1 MSHGTDTK
9 LPQNQAYW
17 GVENTLQQRFVFA
30 PSTTPNRLI
39 KIQTAQSFRGI
50 SHSEFHVDFPSPKLD
65 QAPR

>member
-9 LPQNQAYW
+9 SPQNQAYW
-17 GVENTLQQRFVFA
+17 GVENILQQRFIFA

-50 SHSEFHVDFPSPKLD
+50 SHNEFHVDFPSL
-65 QAPR
+65 QN